1 MITVLGTYALALA
14 LLVLPS
20 QDKGPGQLRFE
31 ETLFDFG
38 TIEES
43 AGPVSHTFIYANS
56 GDADAFIASVSPS
69 CSCTTAYYEH
79 KVLHPGEYS
88 ELTVTYD
95 PTAMPGQFKQNVL
108 VLTSDKKS
116 MRIYVQGVVKER
128 DKGLDEK
135 YPYFLADGLQASA
148 KTVRYGFVP
157 QKSTSSQTI
166 GIVNTSS
173 SVMKLGYSL
182 KNGDPDLKV
191 SLPQTLKPGQS
202 CEMKIEFSIPSG
214 RLSSLDNELTVI
226 VDGKPAQKSIV
237 ITGSAVYSTGIR
249 KGAPSFR
256 FEPTLLVFSGH
267 RRNLDLT
274 ISNDGASDLR
284 ILKVE
289 SPESLRSVFP
299 SGMTVKPGQQKVL
312 KVPRPSSD
320 CRMRVFSNDPARP
333 VRDIIIQIK

>member
-1 MITVLGTYALALA
+1 MITLLKAYAVALA

-20 QDKGPGQLRFE
+20 QDKEPGQLRFE

-43 AGPVSHTFIYANS
+43 AGPVSHTFTYANT
-56 GDADAFIASVSPS
+56 GDSDAFIASVSPS

-88 ELTVTYD
+88 GLTVTYD
-95 PTAMPGQFKQNVL
+95 PAAMPGQFKQSVL
-108 VLTSDKKS
+108 VLTSDRKS
-116 MRIYVQGVVKER
+116 IRIFVQGVVKER
-128 DKGLDEK
+128 DKGLDEL
-135 YPYFLADGLQASA
+135 YPYFLAKGLQASA
-148 KTVRYGFVP
+148 KTVRCGFVP
-157 QKSTSSQTI
+157 QKTTSSQTI

-191 SLPQTLKPGQS
+191 SLPRTLKPGQS
-202 CEMKIEFSIPSG
+202 CEMKIEYIIPSG
-214 RLSSLDNELTVI
+214 RLSSLDNELTVT
-226 VDGKPAQKSIV
+226 VDGKPAQKSIN
-237 ITGSAVYSTGIR
+237 ITGSAVCSTEVID
-249 KGAPSFR
+249 GAPSFR
-256 FEPTLLVFSGH
+256 FEPTLLVFRGH
-267 RRNLDLT
+267 RRKLDLKIT
-274 ISNDGASDLR
+274 NDGVSDLR

-289 SPESLRSVFP
+289 SPGALLSVFP
-299 SGMTVKPGQQKVL
+299 SGMTVKPGQQVVL

-333 VRDIIIQIK
+333 IRDIIIQIK